1 VHACSIFSGKV
12 TCRSRAKCAA
22 ITDSA
27 SVNALRSQYHAIM
40 LLFRRAENN
49 ASRCARQ
56 RESICITCYPLEE
69 KFEAY
74 YSVCLNIRR
83 LLLFMCASATGRF
96 CALRPIF
103 YFCCGKNTRAHART
117 RGRGDIIFGPGR
129 IYGCLRE
136 MSSRGSGRSC
146 CCRPAT

>member
-1 VHACSIFSGKV
+1 MQHLLGQGKV

-103 YFCCGKNTRAHART
+103 LFLLRQRHTRTH
-117 RGRGDIIFGPGR
+117 
-129 IYGCLRE
+129 
-136 MSSRGSGRSC
+136 SRPRRYNIWTG
-146 CCRPAT
+146 